1 MLASAVAA
9 ASPILGRDVGAA
21 RPACA
26 LASKRLGA
34 RAPIHPPLRRRRH
47 DLPVHETLFTV
58 VAPGREHCSMSWV
71 ANLMVQ
77 ADRADAALVQRLDEW
92 LQAAP
97 RRDGT
102 FGPRGVGSLRSLTN
116 PLDHTW
122 GGWKNPEC
130 DLWAGALNH
139 ADLEALLDCIRSLPW
154 RHAGR
159 LQVFLMD
166 QEESYFRL
174 YMFRD
179 GRLQQFAPPPPP
191 DADDQHAW

>member
-1 MLASAVAA
+1 
-9 ASPILGRDVGAA
+9 
-21 RPACA
+21 
-26 LASKRLGA
+26 
-34 RAPIHPPLRRRRH
+34 
-47 DLPVHETLFTV
+47 
-58 VAPGREHCSMSWV
+58 MSWV

-77 ADRADAALVQRLDEW
+77 ADSADAGVVQRLNEW
-92 LQAAP
+92 LQTAP

-116 PLDHTW
+116 PLNHTW
-122 GGWKNPEC
+122 GGWKN
-130 DLWAGALNH
+130 L
-139 ADLEALLDCIRSLPW
+139 
-154 RHAGR
+154 
-159 LQVFLMD
+159 D